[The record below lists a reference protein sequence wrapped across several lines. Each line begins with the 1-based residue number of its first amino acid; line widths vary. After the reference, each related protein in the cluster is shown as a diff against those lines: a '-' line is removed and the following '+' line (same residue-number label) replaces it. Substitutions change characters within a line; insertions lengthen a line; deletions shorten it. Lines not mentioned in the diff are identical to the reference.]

1 MSNTTLAR
9 IFGNLF
15 NNDGQVRRTADGRN
29 MLQAA
34 KDVGATVEYPEGHGM
49 SPIVYVFTD
58 GSAVVELDGGWD
70 FRAEGCTAHCW
81 DGIGCDCADRAAQTA
96 RDAAVQQAD
105 DLIAQSIANDEIAH
119 AEWTDDLADE
129 LATRS
134 DDWTT
139 NGDVLEFWGGDDDGN
154 DWRVHLAKPATGEG

>member
-15 NNDGQVRRTADGRN
+15 NNDGQVRRTTDGRS

-58 GSAVVELDGGWD
+58 GSAVIELDGGWD

-81 DGIGCDCADRAAQTA
+81 DGVGCDCADRAAQAA
-96 RDAAVQQAD
+96 RDTSVQEAD
-105 DLIAQSIANDEIAH
+105 DLIARSIEHDEIVSAK
-119 AEWTDDLADE
+119 WTDELADE
-129 LATRS
+129 LSTRS

-139 NGDVLEFWGGDDDGN
+139 NGDVLEFWGEDSGD
-154 DWRVHLAKPATGEG
+154 DWRVHLVKTPADEG